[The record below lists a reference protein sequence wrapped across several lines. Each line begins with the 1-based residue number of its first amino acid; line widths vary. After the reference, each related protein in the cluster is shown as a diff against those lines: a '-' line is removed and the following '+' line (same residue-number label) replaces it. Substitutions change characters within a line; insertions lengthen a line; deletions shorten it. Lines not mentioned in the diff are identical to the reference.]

1 MSDTTE
7 HRRYDKRISDEGTLE
22 RILGFERSTHDQVH
36 AVVNQLQLMKAEQDH
51 IKEKLDSLV
60 SRLEFTPVKLLVYGM
75 TSITL
80 ASVVAALIALVV
92 NKG

>member
-1 MSDTTE
+1 MNGTSE
-7 HRRYDKRISDEGTLE
+7 RRNDKRLSDESALE
-22 RILGFERSTHDQVH
+22 RILGFERSTHDEVH
-36 AVVNQLQLMKAEQDH
+36 AVSIRLGVMQAEQDH

-92 NKG
+92 HKS

>member
-1 MSDTTE
+1 MSDLTE
-7 HRRYDKRISDEGTLE
+7 QRRYDKRISDEGTLE

-36 AVVNQLQLMKAEQDH
+36 SVSNQLQLMKAEQDH

>member
-1 MSDTTE
+1 MNETSDL
-7 HRRYDKRISDEGTLE
+7 RRHDKRISDESALE
-22 RILGFERSTHDQVH
+22 RILGFERSTHDQVYI
-36 AVVNQLQLMKAEQDH
+36 VSSQLSLMKAEQDH

-92 NKG
+92 HKV